1 MNRKTKNF
9 QRLLKLPAALGD
21 WTKLNLEDTWLEE
34 MQVAEIN
41 YPCFDGLAKDQLKKA
56 HLLHYRLA
64 EKIARKLSD
73 DINMKVELYSVG
85 IQQTSYEEFVKTMQ
99 GKAAVKIDFAVNN
112 NKTTTFVG
120 QALASVLL
128 DRLLGGKGKVSE
140 NHSFSEIDLEI
151 LSAEFQGM
159 LPLYY
164 ELWGS
169 QLSEKEDKLKLIF
182 ETYKE
187 DKKIGKRD
195 SYIFFSMDF
204 LLDNDQPQKI
214 ILGYHNQI
222 LKVLLQKEEVSE
234 QTKGDKREVLL
245 NQKTEKN
252 IKVPVSVRLGKSHIT
267 MKDLKNLQVDDIITF
282 DNKVNESLD
291 VFVGESVRLKGQPV
305 SFHKRCAV
313 QLLLDNVEANKAEI
327 KETFLQAPLEEDTL
341 EESIEPTLPELEE
354 PLEKEA
360 ILDKELSQDVE
371 DQMELEDIE
380 ADADQ
385 DAEDLEEEA
394 ELDQEEDDLEEEE
407 AQEEKIEDIN
417 KPESTENKKE
427 KTNLNED
434 DFSWDDI
441 E

>member
-234 QTKGDKREVLL
+234 
-245 NQKTEKN
+245 
-252 IKVPVSVRLGKSHIT
+252 H
-267 MKDLKNLQVDDIITF
+267 
-282 DNKVNESLD
+282 
-291 VFVGESVRLKGQPV
+291 LKGQIGRLKEQFNQMYILIV
-305 SFHKRCAV
+305 NGDWEGEWLIA
-313 QLLLDNVEANKAEI
+313 DNMVYNVDVCDGEI
-327 KETFLQAPLEEDTL
+327 KKRIFRD
-341 EESIEPTLPELEE
+341 IGGKY
-354 PLEKEA
+354 KEA
-360 ILDKELSQDVE
+360 FNSMWEQAESQV
-371 DQMELEDIE
+371 
-380 ADADQ
+380 A
-385 DAEDLEEEA
+385 
-394 ELDQEEDDLEEEE
+394 
-407 AQEEKIEDIN
+407 
-417 KPESTENKKE
+417 
-427 KTNLNED
+427 
-434 DFSWDDI
+434 
-441 E
+441 